1 MTNPPQ
7 CSLGRMRSS
16 NDAPIW
22 LDAHGRQQPTRAC
35 WTCGREVVLMR
46 FPDWCGLHNGV
57 SRCRRPRQ
65 VAPRADLGS
74 APDQLR
80 DRNLAGQ
87 RGWQATATRRAS
99 AGRGAPGCGVRP
111 L

>member
-57 SRCRRPRQ
+57 SRCRRPRD
-65 VAPRADLGS
+65 PDL
-74 APDQLR
+74 AH
-80 DRNLAGQ
+80 
-87 RGWQATATRRAS
+87 RGLTPQP
-99 AGRGAPGCGVRP
+99 GAPLPTGGPRRRGGLP
-111 L
+111 AALAAR

>member
-1 MTNPPQ
+1 VTNPPQ

-57 SRCRRPRQ
+57 SRCRRPRL
-65 VAPRADLGS
+65 VAPRAGLGPGPDSCVIATPQAS
-74 APDQLR
+74 ARP
-80 DRNLAGQ
+80 A
-87 RGWQATATRRAS
+87 RRAGHRDA
-99 AGRGAPGCGVRP
+99 AGPQ
-111 L
+111 

>member
-57 SRCRRPRQ
+57 SRCRRPRL

-74 APDQLR
+74 GPDSCVIATPQARAATPRAP
-80 DRNLAGQ
+80 AG
-87 RGWQATATRRAS
+87 S
-99 AGRGAPGCGVRP
+99 GAPGLRR
-111 L
+111 